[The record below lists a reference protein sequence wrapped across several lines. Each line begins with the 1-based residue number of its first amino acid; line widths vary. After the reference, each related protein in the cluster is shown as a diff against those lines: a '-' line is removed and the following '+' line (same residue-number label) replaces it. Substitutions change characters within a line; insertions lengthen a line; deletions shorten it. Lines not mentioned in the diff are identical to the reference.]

1 MKKFQFSIILA
12 ILIMANFAVAGAP
25 KPGDSAPT
33 FSLNSLKGDSV
44 SLENLKGKVVLLG
57 MFHICVP
64 CMNQAM
70 EFEKVRNAISSDK
83 LAIVGINTSGD
94 SKKDVEDY
102 LNGFPSKVNF
112 PYLLDPDHTIH
123 SAYIQRDM
131 PTVVIID
138 EQGVIRARTPGVG
151 ADQLIPYLKK
161 MLKI

>member
-1 MKKFQFSIILA
+1 MKKIQLSII
-12 ILIMANFAVAGAP
+12 IIVLIFTKTAFAGAP
-25 KPGDSAPT
+25 KPGDSAPN
-33 FSLNSLKGDSV
+33 FSLNSIKGDSI
-44 SLENLKGKVVLLG
+44 SLESLKGKVVLLG

-70 EFEKVRNAISSDK
+70 EFEKVRNSISSDK
-83 LAIVGINTSGD
+83 LVIVGINTSGD

-131 PTVVIID
+131 PTVIIID
-138 EQGVIRARTPGVG
+138 EKGVIRARTPGVG

-161 MLKI
+161 ML